1 MSEPSGIIAHL
12 IELRSRVLKALMSV
26 LVVFLCLVYFA
37 QDLYQYLAMPLIA
50 SLPEGAS
57 MIATDVASPFIAP
70 FKLTLVLSFFVAIP
84 FVLYQIW
91 AFVAPGLYR
100 KEKKLVAPLLASSTI
115 LFYSGM
121 AFAYYV
127 VFPLA
132 FMFFNSVAPEG
143 VLVSTDI
150 SSYLNFVLKLFFAF
164 GVAFEIPIAVIL
176 LCWTGVTSAEK
187 LAKKR
192 PYVVVGAFVLGML
205 LTPPDVISQTLLAL
219 PMWFLFEVGLLI
231 GGLYSK
237 QGKENNDETEQD
249 DLDNV
254 AGTDTAVDGGVA
266 NDFDDY
272 AHNDSANVQDS
283 DDIELDDN
291 KHKNSEEP
299 EGKKQNLS
307 DDDESDLDQDEN
319 KK

>member
-26 LVVFLCLVYFA
+26 FVVFLCLVYFA
-37 QDLYQYLAMPLIA
+37 QDLYQYLAMPLVA

-57 MIATDVASPFIAP
+57 MIATDVASPFLAP

-100 KEKKLVAPLLASSTI
+100 KEKKLVAPLLASSTL

-192 PYVVVGAFVLGML
+192 PYVVVGAFVVGML
-205 LTPPDVISQTLLAL
+205 LTPPDVISQTLLAI
-219 PMWFLFEVGLLI
+219 PMWILFEIGVLI

-237 QGKENNDETEQD
+237 QNKDEREETQEVQNKEENSAGNDMVTPVET
-249 DLDNV
+249 
-254 AGTDTAVDGGVA
+254 TS
-266 NDFDDY
+266 DFDDY
-272 AHNDSANVQDS
+272 AHNDNPNGF
-283 DDIELDDN
+283 EF
-291 KHKNSEEP
+291 
-299 EGKKQNLS
+299 
-307 DDDESDLDQDEN
+307 DEADERENEN
-319 KK
+319 KTLNNDEESQLKEDKNK